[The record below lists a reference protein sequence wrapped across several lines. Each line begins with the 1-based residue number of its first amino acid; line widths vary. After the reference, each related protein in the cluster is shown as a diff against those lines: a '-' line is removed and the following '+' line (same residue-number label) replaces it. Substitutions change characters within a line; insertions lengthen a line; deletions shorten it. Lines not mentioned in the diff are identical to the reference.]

1 METSYSADTEHIDE
15 PIEAAAAERTAP
27 DQTIRIRVQPSIL
40 RRGLGQHRM
49 WAGVSWTVNCTSVAE
64 AVELRVALTAFFE
77 ALGRDGAAQ
86 VTADLAP
93 QAAEVE

>member
-1 METSYSADTEHIDE
+1 MQTSYSADTEHIDE
-15 PIEAAAAERTAP
+15 PIEAAARERTT
-27 DQTIRIRVQPSIL
+27 DTQTIRIRIQPSIL

-64 AVELRVALTAFFE
+64 AVELRLALKAFFE
-77 ALGRDGAAQ
+77 AMTRDGAAQ

-93 QAAEVE
+93 RPVEE

>member
-1 METSYSADTEHIDE
+1 MQTSYSADVEHIDE
-15 PIEAAAAERTAP
+15 PIETAARERTKP
-27 DQTIRIRVQPSIL
+27 DESIRIRVQPSIL

-49 WAGVSWTVNCTSVAE
+49 WAGVSWTVDCATVAE
-64 AVELRVALTAFFE
+64 AIELRVALTAFFE

-93 QAAEVE
+93 RPVGTE